1 MSYDGIIMQ
10 RAIARFDQAR
20 QRREAELDQR
30 RREVFARQPRLRD
43 IDRTLRTTMSR
54 IVAAAAKKGE
64 DPLPAIR
71 ALRDENLALQQER
84 AQLLTELGYPADYLE
99 DKPACPLCGDTG
111 YTRSGV
117 CACLKQYYA
126 REQLAELSRLLPLGE
141 ARFDTFRFDL
151 YDSAVWDSYGVS
163 PRANME
169 RNFDVCWDFAR
180 QFSRGSGSLLL
191 SGGTGL
197 GKTFLSA
204 CIAREVSDAGFS
216 VVYDTAIS
224 VFSRYEDAKFRP
236 DEVSDADVR
245 RCESCDL
252 LILDDLGTEM
262 TTAFVQSAL
271 YQIVNGRMLSGRS
284 TIISTNLAP
293 EELGHRYGA
302 PILSRIEGA
311 YQILPFFG
319 EDIRTMRPETRARIA
334 LLIEGHVQYAF
345 MTIEQ
350 IERFYARFY
359 PRWNRDAYYG
369 LMEMLKV
376 APRQR
381 ISRMSCGQ
389 RSQVALGLILAQ
401 NADLL
406 VLDDFSMGLDPGYR
420 RLFVEYLRD
429 YAQSEEKTVF
439 LTSHIIQDMEKLVD
453 DCIIMDYGSILV
465 QMPVGE
471 LLGTFRRYTFTPGA
485 DVTIPA
491 GDGLYHPSV
500 VNGRAELYSFDSP
513 ATIQGVLERAGI
525 VCSDLRGETLNLE
538 DAFIGLT
545 GKY

>member
-1 MSYDGIIMQ
+1 MTDSVIECRNLTHCYGERLIYKDLS
-10 RAIARFDQAR
+10 F
-20 QRREAELDQR
+20 
-30 RREVFARQPRLRD
+30 EVPRGRILGLLGKNGTGKTTTINILSGYLQPRAGQCL
-43 IDRTLRTTMSR
+43 IF
-54 IVAAAAKKGE
+54 
-64 DPLPAIR
+64 
-71 ALRDENLALQQER
+71 
-84 AQLLTELGYPADYLE
+84 
-99 DKPACPLCGDTG
+99 
-111 YTRSGV
+111 GV
-117 CACLKQYYA
+117 
-126 REQLAELSRLLPLGE
+126 
-141 ARFDTFRFDL
+141 
-151 YDSAVWDSYGVS
+151 
-163 PRANME
+163 
-169 RNFDVCWDFAR
+169 
-180 QFSRGSGSLLL
+180 
-191 SGGTGL
+191 
-197 GKTFLSA
+197 
-204 CIAREVSDAGFS
+204 
-216 VVYDTAIS
+216 
-224 VFSRYEDAKFRP
+224 
-236 DEVSDADVR
+236 
-245 RCESCDL
+245 
-252 LILDDLGTEM
+252 
-262 TTAFVQSAL
+262 
-271 YQIVNGRMLSGRS
+271 
-284 TIISTNLAP
+284 
-293 EELGHRYGA
+293 
-302 PILSRIEGA
+302 
-311 YQILPFFG
+311 
-319 EDIRTMRPETRARIA
+319 
-334 LLIEGHVQYAF
+334 
-345 MTIEQ
+345 
-350 IERFYARFY
+350 
-359 PRWNRDAYYG
+359 
-369 LMEMLKV
+369 EMLKV

-513 ATIQGVLERAGI
+513 ATVQGVLERAGI